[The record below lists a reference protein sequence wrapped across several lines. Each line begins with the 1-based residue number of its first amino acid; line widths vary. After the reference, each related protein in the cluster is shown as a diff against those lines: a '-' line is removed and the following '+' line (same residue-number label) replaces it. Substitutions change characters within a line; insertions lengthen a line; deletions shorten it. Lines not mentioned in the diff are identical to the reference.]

1 MVGQIFVMNT
11 LSIFWYFDD
20 EVKIRQFKEELM
32 EYLGSFSFV
41 INDIEQNETALQFW
55 IVSGKA
61 KYPVLGE
68 VALRIH
74 QVPTSAAAS
83 ERAWNIFDHIHTKR
97 RNRLLNERVHKLAF
111 VMINRSFRNDSNPII
126 AEEFDF

>member
-1 MVGQIFVMNT
+1 
-11 LSIFWYFDD
+11 
-20 EVKIRQFKEELM
+20 M

-41 INDIEQNETALQFW
+41 INDIEQNETALQSW

-61 KYPVLGE
+61 KFPVLGE
-68 VALRIH
+68 VALRIN

-83 ERAWNIFDHIHTKR
+83 ERAWNLFDLIHTKR

-111 VMINRSFRNDSNPII
+111 VMINCSFRNDSNPII
-126 AEEFDF
+126 TEEFDF